1 MFHRPKTESDLLQNN
16 KAVEVKN
23 TGRPATAPQ
32 APVTD
37 QAQAGFMGIKD
48 RLFDTKPK
56 EIIAAATPAPAMP
69 ANATSTTATPAT
81 VTEDKKMS
89 DTEDNNTP
97 ARTPEMPA
105 QASAFQKPG
114 IGPRVPGAYPGAFPG
129 GGSVYGS
136 SMTTPG
142 ATSAVASD
150 QRKLVVGQGITMSGE
165 IECCDTLL
173 VEGTV
178 EAALKGA
185 SVLHV
190 AETGVFYGTV
200 EIDEATIAGRFE
212 GDLKVNGRLTVK
224 ATGSITGSI
233 VYKELAIDAG
243 ATIDGK
249 VSPIDGNK
257 NARKDAPRKNAGNK
271 GSGNDGNE
279 LPFSATGTNG

>member
-1 MFHRPKTESDLLQNN
+1 MFHRPKAENDQLNFN
-16 KAVEVKN
+16 KAPEQKVQEQKVE
-23 TGRPATAPQ
+23 ATIVEEKAVIDPIPQ
-32 APVTD
+32 AEVT
-37 QAQAGFMGIKD
+37 
-48 RLFDTKPK
+48 PSV
-56 EIIAAATPAPAMP
+56 
-69 ANATSTTATPAT
+69 STTEAPSQSLQTLKDKIFETKKDTSAI
-81 VTEDKKMS
+81 EDKKMS
-89 DTEDNNTP
+89 ETEENNTVR
-97 ARTPEMPA
+97 APEIPS

-114 IGPRVPGAYPGAFPG
+114 VGPRIPGAYPGSFPG
-129 GGSVYGS
+129 ATNSVYGS
-136 SMTTPG
+136 SV
-142 ATSAVASD
+142 SASSNGSVSPVDGEA
-150 QRKLVVGQGITMSGE
+150 RKLVVGQGITMSGE

-185 SVLHV
+185 SVLVV

-249 VSPIDGNK
+249 VSPLDGSK
-257 NARKDAPRKNAGNK
+257 IQSRKDGIKKVEQK
-271 GSGNDGNE
+271 GSE
-279 LPFSATGTNG
+279 LPLMASN

>member
-1 MFHRPKTESDLLQNN
+1 MFHRPKAENEQTPQDGKTVEAAPVAQYVQQAATQDLQT
-16 KAVEVKN
+16 KKD
-23 TGRPATAPQ
+23 ATA
-32 APVTD
+32 
-37 QAQAGFMGIKD
+37 
-48 RLFDTKPK
+48 
-56 EIIAAATPAPAMP
+56 
-69 ANATSTTATPAT
+69 
-81 VTEDKKMS
+81 TEDKKMNE
-89 DTEDNNTP
+89 TEDNNTTGR
-97 ARTPEMPA
+97 AAEMPA

-129 GGSVYGS
+129 AGNSVYGAS
-136 SMTTPG
+136 AATG
-142 ATSAVASD
+142 ATTAAATEND
-150 QRKLVVGQGITMSGE
+150 RRKLVVGQGITMSGE

-212 GDLKVNGRLTVK
+212 GDLTVNGRLTVK

-243 ATIDGK
+243 ATLDGK
-249 VSPIDGNK
+249 VSPLGGSK
-257 NARKDAPRKNAGNK
+257 VQARPAKDKK
-271 GSGNDGNE
+271 GFSKGGSIANDGSE
-279 LPFSATGTNG
+279 LPFAGTANG